1 MRVNILKSK
10 NKSFVYIIKS
20 TWDGHKHS
28 SKIVKKLGD
37 LETLKKEHS
46 DPIAWAKT
54 IAKEMTD
61 EENKKKKE
69 LTNDVT
75 ITLSANYFLKKDE
88 QKIFNCGYLFLQK
101 LYYKLKI
108 DKICKKIKSKYKI
121 KFDLNSILS
130 MLLYSRIIYPSSK
143 LSSYET
149 AEKFL
154 EKKNYNLQNVY
165 RALDT
170 IADETDFIQSEL
182 YKNSKLISKRND
194 SVLYYDCT
202 NYFFETEY
210 EEGIKKYGASK
221 EHRPNPIIQMGLFMD
236 ADGIPLAFNIN
247 AGNTN
252 EQLTLKPLEQQI
264 INDFDKS
271 KFIVCT
277 DAGLSSL
284 ANKKFNSHAGRS
296 YITTQSIKKL
306 AHHLKEYA
314 LDEKN
319 WTLAGTNK
327 IFNLDEI
334 EKDKDLYTKYFNST
348 FYKSRWT
355 NEKEH
360 SEKLIVTFSFKYKN
374 YQENIRNEQI
384 NRAKSFINDKTSMI
398 EKKSQNDCKRF
409 IKKTSVT
416 PDGEVAKNNLYALD
430 EEKIKEEAKYDGFY
444 AVTTNLKENEENI
457 IIVNHRRWEIE
468 ECFRI
473 MKTEFKARPVYL
485 KRDNRIKA
493 HFTTCFLSLVIYR
506 YLEKQIKNKLTC
518 REIIDT
524 LKNMNLQKISGE
536 GYIPAYN
543 RTNATDILHESFDF
557 HTDYQILTNKYLN
570 HILRETKK

>member
-20 TWDGHKHS
+20 TWDGNKHS

-37 LETLKKEHS
+37 LETLKKEHK
-46 DPIAWAKT
+46 DPIVWAKS
-54 IAKEMTD
+54 IAKKMTD
-61 EENKKKKE
+61 EENEKKKE
-69 LTNDVT
+69 LINDISV
-75 ITLSANYFLKKDE
+75 IFSSNHFIKKGE

-101 LYYKLKI
+101 IYYQLGL
-108 DKICKKIKSKYKI
+108 DKICKNIKSEYRI

-130 MLLYSRIIYPSSK
+130 MLLYSRIIYPTSK

-149 AEKFL
+149 ANNFL
-154 EKKNYNLQNVY
+154 ENRNYNLQNVY
-165 RALDT
+165 RALDV
-170 IADETDFIQSEL
+170 IADKTDYIQSEL

-194 SVLYYDCT
+194 TILYYDCT
-202 NYFFETEY
+202 NYYFETEY
-210 EEGIKKYGASK
+210 EEGIKQYGASK
-221 EHRPNPIIQMGLFMD
+221 EHRPNPIVQMGLFMD

-252 EQLTLKPLEQQI
+252 EQTTLKPLEQQL
-264 INDFDKS
+264 INNFNKS
-271 KFIVCT
+271 KFVVCT

-284 ANKKFNSHAGRS
+284 SNKKFNSFAGRA

-306 AHHLKEYA
+306 VGHLKEYA
-314 LDEKN
+314 LNKDN

-327 IFNLDEI
+327 KFNLNDI
-334 EKDKDLYTKYFNST
+334 ENNENLYNQYYNST

-360 SEKLIVTFSFKYKN
+360 PERLIVTFSFKYKN
-374 YQENIRNEQI
+374 YQEHIRNEQI
-384 NRAKSFINDKTSMI
+384 NRAVSLINNNVNMI
-398 EKKSQNDCKRF
+398 DKKSQNDCKRF
-409 IKKTSVT
+409 IKKTSIT
-416 PDGEVAKNNLYALD
+416 PNGEIANNNIYNID
-430 EEKIKEEAKYDGFY
+430 DEKIKQEEIYDGFY
-444 AVTTNLKENEENI
+444 AVTTNLENSEEDI
-457 IIVNHRRWEIE
+457 IIINHRRWEIE

-485 KRDNRIKA
+485 KKGNRIKA

-518 REIIDT
+518 TEIINT

-536 GYIPAYN
+536 GFIPAYN
-543 RTNATDILHESFDF
+543 RTEATDILHEAFDF
-557 HTDYQILTNKYLN
+557 HTDYQILTTKYLN
-570 HILRETKK
+570 QILRKTKK